1 MKPYLKQPFLWILAS
16 KQAAAA
22 NNLNEEYEFEL
33 PVEDEVGFYSFNFA
47 PTRA

>member
-1 MKPYLKQPFLWILAS
+1 MFLMKPYLKQPFLWIWAS

-22 NNLNEEYEFEL
+22 KNKDEVRT
-33 PVEDEVGFYSFNFA
+33 VEDEVGFYLFNFA